1 MTLHAKIRAALELA
15 DLTYSDAA
23 TGNENRAKDALIA
36 AALAALAELE
46 REAKG
51 PVATICLITD
61 RFAHNHCIEAQLQV
75 DPGAQLPIGTKLY
88 TTPPP
93 AQPAPGV
100 PEWYGDG
107 TPWPLHEVLAKL
119 INATGILLDRL
130 DYDGHGHEGIR
141 YAQIAG
147 KEILA
152 KITQER
158 TK

>member
-1 MTLHAKIRAALELA
+1 MNYNIKTIR
-15 DLTYSDAA
+15 
-23 TGNENRAKDALIA
+23 DALSA
-36 AALAALAELE
+36 ACGVSQELMHDALAALAKLE
-46 REAKG
+46 RAAKEPIG
-51 PVATICLITD
+51 ELTNAGTVHEHPFTV
-61 RFAHNHCIEAQLQV
+61 FYSSK
-75 DPGAQLPIGTKLY
+75 LPIGTKLY

-93 AQPAPGV
+93 AQPATGM
-100 PEWYGDG
+100 PEWYGEG

-119 INATGILLDRL
+119 TNATGILLDRL